1 MRKVAKD
8 MSREKL
14 EDMIT
19 TSKISNM
26 LDMKED
32 EKAKRVILWTLA
44 ILGTIAT
51 VAGIAYAVYRFLTPD
66 YFEEEFEDDFEEDY
80 FDGSDEV

>member
-1 MRKVAKD
+1 

-14 EDMIT
+14 EDMIA
-19 TSKISNM
+19 TSKISEM
-26 LDMKED
+26 LSKKED
-32 EKAKRVILWTLA
+32 AKASHTVLWILA
-44 ILGTIAT
+44 IIGSVAA